1 MTKEIKILS
10 VNRYPLNTTLTR
22 LWKKNFNCTIDEAPT
37 GRDALKMFTKTEYNL
52 MFIRE
57 LPDMLSTD
65 IALQIRSSETE
76 LNREPAIISVLIP
89 RTPANQDPKYL
100 DAGIDYVL
108 EDPLI
113 GDKIEEVVK
122 KFGLGGDW

>member
-10 VNRYPLNTTLTR
+10 VNHYPLNTTLAR

-37 GRDALKMFTKTEYNL
+37 GRDALRMLTKAEYNL
-52 MFIRE
+52 IFIQKT
-57 LPDMLSTD
+57 PDMLSTD
-65 IALQIRSSETE
+65 IALQMRSSETE

-89 RTPANQDPKYL
+89 KTPVKQDPKYL